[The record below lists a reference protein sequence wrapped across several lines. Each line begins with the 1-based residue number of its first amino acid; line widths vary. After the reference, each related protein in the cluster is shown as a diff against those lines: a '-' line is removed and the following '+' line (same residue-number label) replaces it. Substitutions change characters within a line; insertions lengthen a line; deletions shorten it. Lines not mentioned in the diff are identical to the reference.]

1 MKSSEIRQHFLDY
14 FKKYDHTEVES
25 SSLVPLDDPTI
36 LFTNAGMNQFKR
48 VFMVEESLPY
58 PRATSSQKCIRA
70 GGKHNDLEN
79 VGETARH
86 HTFFEM
92 LGNFSFGDYFKE
104 EAIFYCWE
112 LMTKHYGFDPKRL
125 WATVFVDDDE
135 AFELWK
141 KIAPELGDRILRFD
155 EKENY
160 WSMGDTGPC
169 GPCAEIHIDRGEKF
183 DYGGPPSHVN
193 GPGDRFIEMWNLVF
207 MQFNRDENGTL
218 TPLPK
223 PSVDTGAGL
232 ERFACVLQNAETN
245 YESDLFMP
253 IIRHIE
259 EITGKKYVIGKEGI
273 SHRVIADHIRA
284 LTFAF
289 ADGAVPSNEKRGYVL
304 RRILRRAARHG
315 RLLDMQEPFI
325 YKLAG
330 TVSEIMNDAYPYLK
344 SKLEHVS
351 SIIKAEEERFGETLD
366 VGLDLFDRVA
376 EKAESAGGKTIPGGE
391 AFKLYDTYGFPLDL
405 TQVMARER
413 GMLVDVEGFEKE
425 LAKQQEKSKE
435 DYKAKGVTFG
445 GKAIDIDVKSEFT
458 GFDDQFELRTELV
471 KVFDTDKDGKLI
483 AILKKTPFYAESG
496 GQIGDKGIIKNG
508 GFEFEVED
516 TQKQGETALHIGKNR
531 IGDIHDFVGKIVTA
545 HVDAKYQKPTQ
556 RNHTAT
562 HLLHKALQEVL
573 GDHVRQAGSLVAPD
587 RLRFDFTHFKAVE
600 PSELK
605 AIEDKVNAIILENRK
620 VNAIKTDY
628 NTAIE
633 KGAMALFGEKYGE
646 DVRMVEVQGY
656 SRELCG
662 GTHVQSTGEIG
673 LFVIVSESAIA
684 SGMRRIEAVTGQN
697 AIDYLRKKR
706 EEAESASQILKVASE
721 SLVDRVIALTESEKK
736 LSREL
741 NEVKRKAEK
750 ASVKSKVTAGEEIDG
765 VMLIVDTVSG
775 RDAALTYT
783 DQIKESEKPTL
794 VGLTNGGNYFIAAS
808 PSAIDIGI
816 TAQKAIKK
824 VNDRFSGRG
833 GGKPHFAQGGTKV
846 DFSQDDFKDC
856 LKEFISNKGGK

>member
-1 MKSSEIRQHFLDY
+1 
-14 FKKYDHTEVES
+14 
-25 SSLVPLDDPTI
+25 
-36 LFTNAGMNQFKR
+36 
-48 VFMVEESLPY
+48 
-58 PRATSSQKCIRA
+58 
-70 GGKHNDLEN
+70 
-79 VGETARH
+79 
-86 HTFFEM
+86 
-92 LGNFSFGDYFKE
+92 
-104 EAIFYCWE
+104 
-112 LMTKHYGFDPKRL
+112 
-125 WATVFVDDDE
+125 
-135 AFELWK
+135 
-141 KIAPELGDRILRFD
+141 
-155 EKENY
+155 
-160 WSMGDTGPC
+160 
-169 GPCAEIHIDRGEKF
+169 
-183 DYGGPPSHVN
+183 
-193 GPGDRFIEMWNLVF
+193 MWNLVF

-245 YESDLFMP
+245 FESDLFMP

-259 EITGKKYVIGKEGI
+259 EITGKNYIVGNEGL

-284 LTFAF
+284 LTFSF

-330 TVSEIMNDAYPYLK
+330 TVTEIMGEAYPGLK

-366 VGLDLFDRVA
+366 TGLELFDRVA
-376 EKAESAGGKTIPGGE
+376 EKVESAGGKTIPGE
-391 AFKLYDTYGFPLDL
+391 EVFKLYDTYGFPLDL

-413 GMLVDVEGFEKE
+413 GLTVDEQGFEKE
-425 LAKQQEKSKE
+425 LSKQQEKSKE
-435 DYKAKGVTFG
+435 DYRSKGVTFG
-445 GKAIDIDVKSEFT
+445 GKTIDIDIKSEFT
-458 GFDDQFELRTELV
+458 GYDDRFELETELV
-471 KVFDTDKDGKLI
+471 KVFETDKDGKLI

-496 GQIGDKGIIKNG
+496 GQIGDKGVIKNG

-531 IGDIHDFVGKIVTA
+531 TGDIHDFVGKQVTA
-545 HVDAKYQKPTQ
+545 SVEARYQKRTQ

-605 AIEDKVNAIILENRK
+605 AIEDKVNEIVLENRK
-620 VNAIKTDY
+620 VKWTVTDFD
-628 NTAIE
+628 TAKE

-646 DVRMVEVQGY
+646 DVRMVEVEGY

-673 LFVIVSESAIA
+673 PFVIVSESAIA
-684 SGMRRIEAVTGQN
+684 SGMRRIEAVTGEN
-697 AIDYLRKKR
+697 AINYLRKKR
-706 EEAESASQILKVASE
+706 EEAESAAQLLKVPSE
-721 SLVDRVIALTESEKK
+721 NLVERVVALTESEKK

-741 NEVKRKAEK
+741 NEIRRKAEK
-750 ASVKSKVTAGEEIDG
+750 ASVKSKVTAGEEVDG
-765 VMLIVDTVSG
+765 VMLIIDTVSG

-783 DQIKESEKPTL
+783 DQIKGSDKPTL

-816 TAQKAIKK
+816 TAQKAIKQ
-824 VNDRFSGRG
+824 VNDKFSGRG
-833 GGKPHFAQGGTKV
+833 GGKPHFAQGGSKEEI
-846 DFSQDDFKDC
+846 DSNSFKET
-856 LKEFISNKGGK
+856 LKEFIHSNAGGVD

>member
-1 MKSSEIRQHFLDY
+1 
-14 FKKYDHTEVES
+14 
-25 SSLVPLDDPTI
+25 
-36 LFTNAGMNQFKR
+36 
-48 VFMVEESLPY
+48 
-58 PRATSSQKCIRA
+58 
-70 GGKHNDLEN
+70 
-79 VGETARH
+79 
-86 HTFFEM
+86 
-92 LGNFSFGDYFKE
+92 GDYFKE
-104 EAIFYCWE
+104 EAIYYCWD
-112 LMTKHYGFDPKRL
+112 LMTKVYGFDPKRL
-125 WATVFVDDDE
+125 WATVYVDDDE

-183 DYGGPPSHVN
+183 DYGGTPSSVN
-193 GPGDRFIEMWNLVF
+193 GQGDRYVEMWNLVF
-207 MQFNRDENGTL
+207 MQFNRDEKGNV

-245 YESDLFMP
+245 FESDLFMP

-259 EITGKKYVIGKEGI
+259 EITDKKYIVGNEGL

-330 TVSEIMNDAYPYLK
+330 TVTDIMGEAYPDLK
-344 SKLEHVS
+344 AKLEHVS

-366 VGLDLFDRVA
+366 TGLELFDRVA
-376 EKAESAGGKTIPGGE
+376 EKVESSGGKTIPGE
-391 AFKLYDTYGFPLDL
+391 EVFKLYDTYGFPLDL

-413 GMLVDVEGFEKE
+413 NLTVDEQGFEKE
-425 LAKQQEKSKE
+425 LSKQQEKSKE
-435 DYKAKGVTFG
+435 DYKSKGVTFG
-445 GKAIDIDVKSEFT
+445 GKTIDIDIKSKFT
-458 GFDDQFELRTELV
+458 GYDDRFELETELV
-471 KVFDTDKDGKLI
+471 NVFDTDKDGKLI
-483 AILKKTPFYAESG
+483 AVLKKTPFYAESG
-496 GQIGDKGIIKNG
+496 GQIGDKGVIKNG

-516 TQKQGETALHIGKNR
+516 TQRQGETALHIGRNR
-531 IGDIHDFVGKIVTA
+531 TGDIHDFVGKKVTA
-545 HVDAKYQKPTQ
+545 HVEARYQKPTQ

-600 PSELK
+600 PPELR
-605 AIEDKVNAIILENRK
+605 AIEDKVNKVVLENRK
-620 VNAIKTDY
+620 VKWTITDFD
-628 NTAIE
+628 TAKE

-646 DVRMVEVQGY
+646 DVRMVEVEGY

-673 LFVIVSESAIA
+673 PFVIVSESAIA
-684 SGMRRIEAVTGQN
+684 SGMRRIEAITGET
-697 AIDYLRKKR
+697 AINYLRKKR
-706 EEAESASQILKVASE
+706 EEAESASQLLKVPSE
-721 SLVDRVIALTESEKK
+721 NLVERVVALTESEKK

-741 NEVKRKAEK
+741 NEIKKKAEK
-750 ASVKSKVTAGEEIDG
+750 ASVKSKVTAGEEVDG
-765 VMLIVDTVSG
+765 VMLIIDTVSG

-783 DQIKESEKPTL
+783 DQIKDSDKPTL
-794 VGLTNGGNYFIAAS
+794 VGLTNGGNYLIAAS

-816 TAQKAIKK
+816 TAQKAIKQINEK
-824 VNDRFSGRG
+824 FSGRG
-833 GGKPHFAQGGTKV
+833 GGKPHFAQGGTKG
-846 DFSQDDFKDC
+846 DLNEDDFKNC
-856 LKEFISNKGGK
+856 LREFISSESGK